1 MRGASVLTMF
11 TAVRGLVHTRR
22 LNSPDF
28 MRGMSTRMSASKGS
42 VALTQLPSIDI
53 SESDMTVEKWVGD
66 LLVIPLHSPAEM
78 KEETS
83 KNDDP
88 GMTVSIP
95 AALEALDET
104 IFDGAI
110 SDLVSLNFKGN
121 PGETACLRLGR
132 RNSVRMIAI
141 IGIGPEPKSDD
152 SIDATKFGYSLAT
165 IAKTHKPASM
175 GVVLPR
181 TASVSKVV
189 GGLLY
194 ELYMDIRYKT
204 GMCPFSF

>member
-1 MRGASVLTMF
+1 MF

-22 LNSPDF
+22 INSPDL

-78 KEETS
+78 ERETR
-83 KNDDP
+83 KDNDP

-95 AALEALDET
+95 PALKALDET
-104 IFDGAI
+104 KFDGAI

-121 PGETACLRLGR
+121 PGDTACIRLGR

-194 ELYMDIRYKT
+194 ELYMDTRYKT

>member
-152 SIDATKFGYSLAT
+152 SIDATKFGYSRDC
-165 IAKTHKPASM
+165 AKTHNQPPWVLFYPELQVFRKLWE
-175 GVVLPR
+175 VVIL
-181 TASVSKVV
+181 A
-189 GGLLY
+189 
-194 ELYMDIRYKT
+194 YMDTRIRRVCT
-204 GMCPFSF
+204 CRFE